1 MPPAGALAAAVIVAG
16 LLLAGVLLEAVLL
29 AARDVS
35 AELLVL
41 LSWQLCLDFCVSPA
55 GE

>member
-1 MPPAGALAAAVIVAG
+1 VPPAGALAAAVIVAG

-29 AARDVS
+29 AAGDLS

-41 LSWQLCLDFCVSPA
+41 LSWQLWLGFCVALA